1 MEVTFFEKPG
11 CINNTRQK
19 NMIAEAGHVVN
30 ALSLL
35 TYQWDKEDLRSYFTG
50 LEVRDWFN
58 LTAPRIK
65 NGEVNPAA
73 IDSETALSEMIKD
86 PLLIRRPLLE
96 VNGTKA
102 CGFQNKL
109 VELLLEGKDVSH
121 LQTCPN
127 ASTTKGCD

>member
-19 NMIAEAGHVVN
+19 NMIAEAGHLVN

-35 TYQWDKEDLRSYFTG
+35 TYQWNKEDLRSYFSG
-50 LEVRDWFN
+50 LDIKDWFN
-58 LTAPRIK
+58 PTAPRIK
-65 NGEVNPAA
+65 NGEVNPDAF
-73 IDSETALSEMIKD
+73 DSETALSEMMKD